1 MLGFTV
7 LGSGSI
13 GNAIVVTTP
22 RVRVLV
28 DAGFSARRLGDRLRA
43 AGIDPASLTAILLS
57 HEHSDHTQGIEVF
70 CHRYGTPVVCN
81 RATQRVLADRMRA
94 APVWRLVETGGG
106 FAFDDLQI
114 STFPVP
120 HDAVDPMGFLLGW
133 RGARLGIATDL
144 GYVDSVVAE
153 SLRGTHALVIE
164 ANYDEGMLERDTRRP
179 WPVKQR
185 IASRHGHLSNAQA
198 AGLAVTLAPHGLAR
212 VVLAHLSRDCNTPDL
227 AVGAV
232 RSALAPRDCLVDCA
246 TQEQTLGHFE
256 VAGPE

>member
-7 LGSGSI
+7 LGSGST
-13 GNAIVVTTP
+13 GNAIIVTTP

-28 DAGFSARRLGDRLRA
+28 DAGFSARRLGERLQA
-43 AGIDPASLTAILLS
+43 VGIDPASLTAILLS

-81 RATQRVLADRMRA
+81 RATQRVLADRMRT

-106 FAFDDLQI
+106 FACGDLQV

-120 HDAVDPMGFLLGW
+120 HDAVDPMGFLLAW

-144 GYVDSVVAE
+144 GYVDSVVTE

-164 ANYDEGMLERDTRRP
+164 ANYDEGMLERDARRP

-185 IASRHGHLSNAQA
+185 IASRHGHLSNTQA
-198 AGLAVTLAPHGLAR
+198 AGLAATLAPHGLAR
-212 VVLAHLSRDCNTPDL
+212 VVLAHLSRDCNTPDI
-227 AVGAV
+227 AIGTV

-256 VAGPE
+256 VACS

>member
-7 LGSGSI
+7 LGSGST

-28 DAGFSARRLGDRLRA
+28 DAGFSARRLGERLQA
-43 AGIDPASLTAILLS
+43 AGIDPASLAAILLS

-106 FAFDDLQI
+106 FACDDLQV

-120 HDAVDPMGFLLGW
+120 HDAVDPMGFLLAW
-133 RGARLGIATDL
+133 REARLGIATDL
-144 GYVDSVVAE
+144 GYVDTVVTE

-164 ANYDEGMLERDTRRP
+164 ANYDEGMLERDARRP
-179 WPVKQR
+179 WSVKQR

-198 AGLAVTLAPHGLAR
+198 AGLAATLAPHGLAR
-212 VVLAHLSRDCNTPDL
+212 VVLAHLSRDCNTPDI
-227 AVGAV
+227 AIGTV

-256 VAGPE
+256 VVCS